1 MSKSFKF
8 ISVIIALLMIAV
20 LFSGCTK
27 SNSTSASSDTIKVG
41 ALFELTG
48 GVATFGT
55 SSYNGA
61 KLYIDE
67 INKNGGVLGKKI
79 VLLKADN
86 KSQTDESINQA
97 TKLIQQD
104 KVIAILGPVT
114 STDVK
119 AASSVA
125 MQNHIPLIT
134 GSATAVDV
142 TVDPITKKVKNE
154 IFRACFIDPY
164 QGSVMAQFASEK
176 LNAKTAVVYIDDK
189 SDYSKGLAQSFKEQ
203 FEKLSGKVIDTEAY
217 VAGDQDFKAAL
228 TKIKGLNPDVIF
240 VPGYYQET
248 GKITK
253 QARDMGITATFLGGD
268 GWDSPDLVKIA
279 GESALNNVY
288 FSNHFI
294 NTDPD
299 KTVQDF
305 KKKYTETYGVE
316 PDAMAAL
323 AYDSAGMLVQAIK
336 DANSTEPAKI
346 IEALS
351 KLKNFKGVT
360 GTITINSD
368 HNPVKSA
375 VIIEL
380 KDGKQN
386 FVEKVASQ

>member
-164 QGSVMAQFASEK
+164 QGSVMAQFAAEK
-176 LNAKTAVVYIDDK
+176 LNAKTAVVYIDNK

-203 FEKLSGKVIDTEAY
+203 FEKLGGKVIDTEAY

>member
-1 MSKSFKF
+1 
-8 ISVIIALLMIAV
+8 
-20 LFSGCTK
+20 
-27 SNSTSASSDTIKVG
+27 
-41 ALFELTG
+41 
-48 GVATFGT
+48 
-55 SSYNGA
+55 
-61 KLYIDE
+61 
-67 INKNGGVLGKKI
+67 
-79 VLLKADN
+79 
-86 KSQTDESINQA
+86 
-97 TKLIQQD
+97 
-104 KVIAILGPVT
+104 
-114 STDVK
+114 
-119 AASSVA
+119 
-125 MQNHIPLIT
+125 
-134 GSATAVDV
+134 
-142 TVDPITKKVKNE
+142 
-154 IFRACFIDPY
+154 
-164 QGSVMAQFASEK
+164 MAQFASEK

-203 FEKLSGKVIDTEAY
+203 FEKLGGKVIDTEAY

-323 AYDSAGMLVQAIK
+323 AYDSAGMLVQTIK

>member
-1 MSKSFKF
+1 MSKSVKF
-8 ISVIIALLMIAV
+8 TSVIIVLMIVA

-27 SNSTSASSDTIKVG
+27 NSSTSASSDTIKVG

-61 KLYIDE
+61 KLYMDE
-67 INKNGGVLGKKI
+67 INKSGGVLGKKI
-79 VLLKADN
+79 DLLKADN
-86 KSQTDESINQA
+86 KSQSDESINQA

-114 STDVK
+114 STNVK

-134 GSATAVDV
+134 GSGTAVDV
-142 TVDPITKKVKNE
+142 TVDPNTKKVKKE

-164 QGSVMAQFASEK
+164 QGSVMAQFATKK

-203 FEKLSGKVIDTEAY
+203 FEKLGGKVIDTEAY
-217 VAGDQDFKAAL
+217 VAGDQDFKATL

-253 QARDMGITATFLGGD
+253 QARDMGITAAFLGGD

-279 GESALNNVY
+279 GESALNNVF

-305 KKKYTETYGVE
+305 KKKYTEAYGIE
-316 PDAMAAL
+316 PDALAAL
-323 AYDSAGMLVQAIK
+323 AYDTAGMLVQAIK
-336 DANSTEPAKI
+336 DANSAEPAKI

-351 KLKNFKGVT
+351 KLKDFKGVT
-360 GTITINSD
+360 GTITINSE

-386 FVEKVASQ
+386 FVEKVAAQ

>member
-203 FEKLSGKVIDTEAY
+203 FEKLGGKVIDTEAY

>member
-20 LFSGCTK
+20 LFSSCTK

-48 GVATFGT
+48 GVATYGT

-67 INKNGGVLGKKI
+67 IDKNGGVLGKKI

-125 MQNHIPLIT
+125 MQNHVPLIT

-203 FEKLSGKVIDTEAY
+203 FEKLGGKVIDTEAY

-279 GESALNNVY
+279 GGSALNNVY

-360 GTITINSD
+360 GTITINGD

>member
-203 FEKLSGKVIDTEAY
+203 FEKLGGKVIDTEAY

-323 AYDSAGMLVQAIK
+323 AYDSAGMLVQTIK